1 MREKRFFV
9 SKEDIKGNSAL
20 LSSDE
25 SHHARNVLRLKK
37 GDSVIVFNGEGQ
49 EYEGKVS
56 TLSGRVN
63 IELEKKRRTRVRE
76 IVSVCLAQALPKKKK
91 MDFIIAKACEL
102 GVVEIYPLET
112 DRGSF
117 KLTGPGAERV
127 QARWQKIAVQT
138 CKQSRLDWVPL
149 LHKPIKFKDLLQK
162 TKDYEAVLIPHPDQ
176 DLPKFADVV
185 AEIKGRILASR
196 THSSNEQPPLRKL
209 LLVIGPEGG
218 FSDKEVDTAKQRGA
232 HLVQLGDLVLKTETA
247 AVVGVALVK
256 YSFNL

>member
-1 MREKRFFV
+1 MRDKRFFV
-9 SKEDIKGNSAL
+9 GKQDIKGNAAL
-20 LSSDE
+20 LSTEE

-37 GDSVIVFNGEGQ
+37 GDAVIVFNGEGQ
-49 EYEGKVS
+49 EFEGKIAS
-56 TLSGRVN
+56 LSGRVGIQ
-63 IELEKKRRTRVRE
+63 IEKQRRTRVRE

-102 GVVEIYPLET
+102 GVVEIYPLEAE
-112 DRGSF
+112 RSAF

-138 CKQSRLDWVPL
+138 CKQSRLDWIPQL
-149 LHKPIKFKDLLQK
+149 QKPIKLKDLLQK
-162 TKDYEAVLIPHPDQ
+162 TRDFEAVLIPHPDQ

-185 AEIKGRILASR
+185 ALIKSRILASK
-196 THSSNEQPPLRKL
+196 TASNAEPALRKL
-209 LLVIGPEGG
+209 LLVVGPEGG
-218 FSDKEVDTAKQRGA
+218 FTDREIEIAKQRGA
-232 HLVQLGDLVLKTETA
+232 YLVQLGDLVLKTETA

>member
-20 LSSDE
+20 LSTDE

-37 GDSVIVFNGEGQ
+37 GDPVIVFNGEGQ
-49 EYEGKVS
+49 EFEGKIA
-56 TLSGRVN
+56 TLSGRVGIQ
-63 IELEKKRRTRVRE
+63 IEKQRRMRARE

-91 MDFIIAKACEL
+91 MDFIIAKAAEL

-112 DRGSF
+112 DRSAF

-127 QARWQKIAVQT
+127 QERWQKIAVQT
-138 CKQSRLDWVPL
+138 CKQSRLDWIPQ
-149 LHKPIKFKDLLQK
+149 LHKPIKLKDLLQK
-162 TKDYEAVLIPHPDQ
+162 SKDFEAVLIPHTDQ
-176 DLPKFADVV
+176 ELPKFSDVV
-185 AEIKGRILASR
+185 AALKSKILASKP
-196 THSSNEQPPLRKL
+196 SPNDQPVLRKL
-209 LLVIGPEGG
+209 LLVVGPEGG
-218 FSDKEVDTAKQRGA
+218 FTDKEMEIAKQRGA
-232 HLVQLGDLVLKTETA
+232 YLVQLGDLVLKTETA

>member
-1 MREKRFFV
+1 MCYCCFV
-9 SKEDIKGNSAL
+9 
-20 LSSDE
+20 
-25 SHHARNVLRLKK
+25 
-37 GDSVIVFNGEGQ
+37 
-49 EYEGKVS
+49 Y
-56 TLSGRVN
+56 
-63 IELEKKRRTRVRE
+63 
-76 IVSVCLAQALPKKKK
+76 KKKK

-149 LHKPIKFKDLLQK
+149 LHKPVKFKDLLQK

-185 AEIKGRILASR
+185 AEIKSQILATR
-196 THSSNEQPPLRKL
+196 INPNEQPPLRKI

-218 FSDKEVDTAKQRGA
+218 FSDKEIDNAKQRGA